1 MANSINTNIG
11 ALTAQKNMVKLNAD
25 LDEAMNRLSSGFRIN
40 SAADDAAG
48 SAIASKMDSQ
58 VRSLGVAIRNS
69 YDAISMTQ
77 TAEGALGEVENM
89 LQRVRELSV
98 QAGNSTLSD
107 SDRSM
112 IQSEVDQ
119 LIAEIDQ
126 ISTNTHFNNVKL
138 LDGSN
143 ADVKFQIGIN
153 EADTLKVDLQKSD
166 SISLGLSGAT
176 GVTTLTSERID
187 EKDFSNTAN
196 SIAAA
201 DVKINGFNAFA
212 SDFNSD
218 TSASGANEAKLLA
231 DAINANT
238 GIHGAEADAFNS
250 LSSSVKGTFSQS
262 ATFTVN
268 GDTVAI
274 ATSYADLTAKI
285 NEAVSGI
292 NASLNADNSITL
304 SNKTGE
310 AIVIAG
316 SASADVGFTAG
327 TYTGFVSLKNLD
339 GSNVRIEAGSEVNGY
354 ANGLGTIGDLNA
366 LGFNENSTGA
376 KLETDTVSGTALIA
390 NEIKINDVLVG
401 ASDTGQASSIANA
414 INAVTEES
422 GVTANAFNEVQ
433 LALNFSAMPGATT
446 EFFVNSTA
454 INVTSANGIEGVV
467 AAINNA
473 SVGDIRAKANSDG
486 AVTISSAS
494 GVDIRVTHQGDT
506 DFIRAFKDVN
516 GTVSVSG
523 IIGGS
528 VEDVD
533 SLRASAAI
541 TDTSLTLLSPSN
553 FNSQVVFKSG
563 GAVTDT
569 DELSDGQTAS
579 TSAMTLTS
587 TATSATPKGRMVR
600 ITELNNGDGSGINFT
615 ITGTDMDGN
624 VQTEVIAGATQ
635 NGTVDGVKTFN
646 TVTEIVADQTSTLT
660 FDIGSI
666 TGQADQNYTVTG
678 TDVFGNTVTEV
689 VRGAGGTLEAL
700 SKNVYESVTSIT
712 ASQADTNAS
721 TIGNTN
727 AGGSAAANHGNKVA
741 DDDGLVASADLAA
754 ATALSLVSGA
764 TSLQLGGALITV
776 TEGNN
781 GVATDGTITVHGTDM
796 LGNALTE
803 VIVGPAQNNTVT
815 GTKAFATVSRID
827 LDVDFTSNA
836 VKIGYTA
843 SVGDDFT
850 SRGKLELTNSTG
862 TPIKLE
868 TAAADSN
875 TNMRTGVDGTF
886 GSTETILQKL
896 GVQGQSASFEVSG
909 TKVSVETLAG
919 ANASLELIDSAIE
932 QISKFRSSFG
942 AYENRLDASISNL
955 TTLKV
960 NTEAAQSRIQD
971 ADFAQETSKLT
982 KAQILSQA
990 ATSMLAQANA
1000 SKQNLLALLQG

>member
-11 ALTAQKNMVKLNAD
+11 ALTAQKHMVKLNAE

-153 EADTLKVDLQKSD
+153 DTDTLKVDLQKSD

-201 DVKINGFNAFA
+201 DIKINGFNAFA
-212 SDFNSD
+212 SDFNAD

-310 AIVIAG
+310 AIIIAG
-316 SASADVGFTAG
+316 SASSDVGFTAG

-366 LGFNENSTGA
+366 VGFNETSTGA
-376 KLETDTVSGTALIA
+376 VLETDTVSGTAITA
-390 NEIKINDVLVG
+390 NEIKINDVLIG

-414 INAVTEES
+414 INAVSDKS
-422 GVTANAFNEVQ
+422 GVTADAFNEVQ
-433 LALNFSAMPGATT
+433 LALNFGAMPGGTT

-467 AAINNA
+467 SAINNA
-473 SVGDIRAKANSDG
+473 SVGDVRAKANSDG
-486 AVTISSAS
+486 AVTLSSAS

-533 SLRASAAI
+533 SLRAAGAI
-541 TDTSLTLLSPSN
+541 TNTNLTLLSPSN
-553 FNSQVVFKSG
+553 FNSQVVFTSAG
-563 GAVTDT
+563 STNDP
-569 DELSDGQTAS
+569 DELSVGQTAS
-579 TSAMTLTS
+579 TTAMTLTS
-587 TATSATPKGRMVR
+587 TATSATPKGRMIT
-600 ITELNNGDGSGINFT
+600 ITELGNGDASGINFT
-615 ITGTDMDGN
+615 VTGTDMDGN
-624 VQTEVIAGATQ
+624 VQTETIAGSVQ
-635 NGTVDGVKTFN
+635 SGTSTSTKTFN

-660 FDIGSI
+660 FNIGS
-666 TGQADQNYTVTG
+666 TLGQADQNYTVTG

-712 ASQADTNAS
+712 ASTTDTRNV

-727 AGGSAAANHGNKVA
+727 AGGTNAANHGNKVA
-741 DDDGLVASADLAA
+741 DDDGLVASGTLTAS
-754 ATALSLVSGA
+754 TALSLVSGA
-764 TSLQLGGALITV
+764 TSLQLGGALITI

-781 GVATDGTITVHGTDM
+781 AVATNGTITVHGTDM
-796 LGNALTE
+796 LGNSLTE
-803 VIVGPAQNNTVT
+803 VIVGPAQSGTST

-827 LDVDFTSNA
+827 LDVAFTSNA

-850 SRGKLELTNSTG
+850 SRGKLELSNSTG
-862 TPIKLE
+862 TPIKVE
-868 TAAADSN
+868 TVAADSN

-896 GVQGQSASFEVSG
+896 GIQGQSASFEVSG

-919 ANASLELIDSAIE
+919 ANASLELIDKAIE